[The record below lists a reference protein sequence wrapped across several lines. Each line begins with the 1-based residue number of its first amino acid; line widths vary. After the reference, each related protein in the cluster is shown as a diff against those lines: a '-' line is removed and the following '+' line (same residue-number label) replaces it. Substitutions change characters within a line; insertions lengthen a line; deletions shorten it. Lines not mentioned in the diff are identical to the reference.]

1 MRPRRFFAQKSLCWR
16 RFRLSDFSLKLLPAH
31 KFHSLDRLFEHP
43 FLSTHAS
50 FGVHLWTFMQAGQ
63 RSGILRFAANDSNT
77 IVSVVSPVGTFRP
90 RIGQRIMMFGK
101 EITLR
106 CDSPA
111 RSDYD
116 EIGDAT
122 TVRPQS

>member
-1 MRPRRFFAQKSLCWR
+1 LPTVHATKALFLRKKVQARR

-31 KFHSLDRLFEHP
+31 RFHSLERLFEHP
-43 FLSTHAS
+43 FLSTRAS
-50 FGVHLWTFMQAGQ
+50 FGVHLWIFMHAGQ

-77 IVSVVSPVGTFRP
+77 IVSVVSPVGTLRP

-106 CDSPA
+106 FGLADWRFASKK
-111 RSDYD
+111 
-116 EIGDAT
+116 
-122 TVRPQS
+122 

>member
-1 MRPRRFFAQKSLCWR
+1 LRKKSPGWR

-31 KFHSLDRLFEHP
+31 KFHSLERLFEHP

-111 RSDYD
+111 SSDYD

-122 TVRPQS
+122 TERPQS

>member
-1 MRPRRFFAQKSLCWR
+1 
-16 RFRLSDFSLKLLPAH
+16 
-31 KFHSLDRLFEHP
+31 
-43 FLSTHAS
+43 
-50 FGVHLWTFMQAGQ
+50 
-63 RSGILRFAANDSNT
+63 
-77 IVSVVSPVGTFRP
+77 VVSPVGTFRP

-106 CDSPA
+106 FAGRLANSPA

-122 TVRPQS
+122 TERPQL